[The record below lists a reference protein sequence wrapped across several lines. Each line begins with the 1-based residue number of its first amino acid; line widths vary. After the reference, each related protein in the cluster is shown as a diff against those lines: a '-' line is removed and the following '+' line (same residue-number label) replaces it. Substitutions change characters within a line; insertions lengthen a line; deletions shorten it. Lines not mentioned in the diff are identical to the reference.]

1 MQESLVAMT
10 DHAYL
15 ALELV
20 LRERR
25 SSISPSVQGCEASG
39 SASVSVL
46 VDVVASLGPRA
57 GLDAVDREEAKSRV
71 RRARFLSGED
81 GGGVGGAQ

>member
-1 MQESLVAMT
+1 MT

-25 SSISPSVQGCEASG
+25 SSISPSVQGCGASG
-39 SASVSVL
+39 SASVEASVL

>member
-1 MQESLVAMT
+1 MAMT

-39 SASVSVL
+39 SASVEASVL

-71 RRARFLSGED
+71 PRARFLSGED